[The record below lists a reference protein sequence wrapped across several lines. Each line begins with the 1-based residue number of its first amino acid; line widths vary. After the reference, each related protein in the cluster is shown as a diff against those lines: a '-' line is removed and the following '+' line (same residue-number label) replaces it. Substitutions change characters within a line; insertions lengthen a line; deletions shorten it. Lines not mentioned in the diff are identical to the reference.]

1 MPTLP
6 ERATSILVVLGR
18 FSSAQGNP
26 SPAFEWRALV
36 EAKRPGGASET
47 QRRQAARLKRTMME
61 LREWADTHGLAH
73 EHIEESAVYATV
85 CTSLDSPPGHAR
97 ALALVIYWI
106 YLLDD
111 FLDRRD
117 WKGGAARAGSQAASH
132 ALDVDLAAV
141 LHPLRSVRSGVIAR
155 LGGLLFRQA
164 AREKDHEASPE
175 ARLLGS
181 ALAGIMEALCTE
193 WAALPG
199 GNGSHS
205 KRSALVA
212 RELARCAAAM
222 STEAQWNSEW
232 ARRPDGAELPA
243 FGTYLRNGAV
253 SIGMPAV
260 VAVAASFERNPND
273 AWRRGDAAITA
284 GGGVIRLTND
294 LHTYFADVEEGKVS
308 AIAIRLRELGFPPC
322 GLDPDTSAAGV
333 GQAQSSIGEDLSR
346 AVEAFARGQE
356 RLAEGSL
363 AYCAQHA
370 VAFALAVYGD
380 GSAHRKTPAAA

>member
-6 ERATSILVVLGR
+6 ERATSILSVLGR

-26 SPAFEWRALV
+26 PPAFEWRALV

-47 QRRQAARLKRTMME
+47 QRRQAARLKRTLME
-61 LREWADTHGLAH
+61 LREWADTRGLAR

-85 CTSLDSPPGHAR
+85 CTALDSPPGHAR

-117 WKGGAARAGSQAASH
+117 WSSGAALAGSQEASH

-141 LHPLRSVRSGVIAR
+141 LHPLRSVRSGVAAR
-155 LGGLLFRQA
+155 LGGLLLRQA
-164 AREKDHEASPE
+164 ARDKGQEASPG
-175 ARLLGS
+175 ARQLGG
-181 ALAGIMEALCTE
+181 ALAEIMEALCTE

-199 GNGSHS
+199 GNGRCSE
-205 KRSALVA
+205 RSALVA
-212 RELARCAAAM
+212 RELARGAAAM
-222 STEAQWNSEW
+222 SAEARWNSDW
-232 ARRPDGAELPA
+232 ARRPDGAELP
-243 FGTYLRNGAV
+243 TYVIYLRNGAI

-260 VAVAASFERNPND
+260 VAVAASFERNPHD
-273 AWRRGDAAITA
+273 AWRRGGAAITA
-284 GGGVIRLTND
+284 GGSVIRLTND

-322 GLDPDTSAAGV
+322 GFDPDTSAEV
-333 GQAQSSIGEDLSR
+333 SQAQSSIGEDLAR

-356 RLAEGSL
+356 RLTEGSL
-363 AYCAQHA
+363 AYCARHA